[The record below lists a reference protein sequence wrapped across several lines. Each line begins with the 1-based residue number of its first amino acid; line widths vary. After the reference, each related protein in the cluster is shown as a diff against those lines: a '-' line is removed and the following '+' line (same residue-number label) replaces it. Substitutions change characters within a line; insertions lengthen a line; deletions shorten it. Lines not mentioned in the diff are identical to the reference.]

1 MPPYMNDVESEMK
14 KSKLDRQF
22 SVGQHCDPSGRQE
35 IQKYRRSR
43 RKSWASILHNLFC
56 LQFETWWVRM
66 EESDLA
72 DWEAQ
77 EMTDHESYGIKG
89 WVGLNVD
96 NAYVEATIDEPP

>member
-1 MPPYMNDVESEMK
+1 
-14 KSKLDRQF
+14 
-22 SVGQHCDPSGRQE
+22 
-35 IQKYRRSR
+35 
-43 RKSWASILHNLFC
+43 
-56 LQFETWWVRM
+56 M

-72 DWEAQ
+72 DWEAR

>member
-1 MPPYMNDVESEMK
+1 
-14 KSKLDRQF
+14 
-22 SVGQHCDPSGRQE
+22 
-35 IQKYRRSR
+35 
-43 RKSWASILHNLFC
+43 
-56 LQFETWWVRM
+56 M